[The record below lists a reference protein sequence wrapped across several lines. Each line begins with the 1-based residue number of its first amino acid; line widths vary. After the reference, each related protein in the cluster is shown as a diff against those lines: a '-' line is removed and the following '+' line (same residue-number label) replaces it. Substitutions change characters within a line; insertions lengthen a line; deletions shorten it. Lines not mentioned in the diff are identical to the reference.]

1 MFYYYFIIAFQ
12 IFCVYH
18 AYKNKN
24 NFYWYFIIFFIPLLG
39 CIIYLLTQ
47 VINKKDVTNITEE
60 ITTIINPTK
69 KIKDLEKVLDFSN
82 TFQNNINLADA
93 YVEIKDYKSAIVQ
106 YEKALDSNFKNE
118 PYTLNKLIRCYF
130 ETKNFDKVIEYSQKI
145 NLEKDFKETIFFY
158 GLALEQKGRF
168 EEAEIQLK
176 KIDKRYSNYNERLEF
191 SKFLIRRNNKAAAKE
206 VLNEITSEIASMTKA
221 NSRKYRS
228 VISEAE
234 KILNAH

>member
-1 MFYYYFIIAFQ
+1 M
-12 IFCVYH
+12 YH

>member
-12 IFCVYH
+12 VFCVYH

-47 VINKKDVTNITEE
+47 VINKKDVSNITEE
-60 ITTIINPTK
+60 LTTIINPSK
-69 KIKDLEKVLDFSN
+69 KIKDLEKALEFSN
-82 TFQNNINLADA
+82 TFQNKINLADGYA
-93 YVEIKDYKSAIVQ
+93 EIKDFKNAIIQ
-106 YEKALDSNFKNE
+106 YEEALDSNFKDE

-130 ETKNFDKVIEYSQKI
+130 EIKNFDKVVEYSQKI
-145 NLEKDFKETIFFY
+145 NLEKDFKDTIYFY
-158 GLALEQKGRF
+158 GLALEQKGKF
-168 EEAEIQLK
+168 EEAEIELK
-176 KIDKRYSNYNERLEF
+176 KIDKRYSNYDERLEF
-191 SKFLIRRNNKAAAKE
+191 SKFLIRRDKKAAAKE
-206 VLNEITSEIASMTKA
+206 VLKEIISEIGAMSKV
-221 NSRKYRS
+221 NSRKHRN